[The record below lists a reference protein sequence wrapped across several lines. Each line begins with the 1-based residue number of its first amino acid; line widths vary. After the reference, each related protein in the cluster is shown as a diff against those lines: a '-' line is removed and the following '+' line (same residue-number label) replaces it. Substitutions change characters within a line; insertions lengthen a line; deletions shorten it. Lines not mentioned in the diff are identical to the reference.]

1 MECCGKN
8 KMLIVRF
15 YYKCLNALYLE
26 PTDFLCVF
34 CYSKYLRVI
43 KGHAMTIGPFIRDK
57 ISRDVNRT
65 ATYIRREFDYLYEAA
80 SFILDACYCRRRHT
94 FVPFIRQARVLCK

>member
-1 MECCGKN
+1 M
-8 KMLIVRF
+8 F
-15 YYKCLNALYLE
+15 KCVISR
-26 PTDFLCVF
+26 TDSFLCVF

-57 ISRDVNRT
+57 ISRDENRT

-94 FVPFIRQARVLCK
+94 FCTVYTASSRFM